1 LPFMDWAL
9 KEFRNQNFP
18 GKTNCAKK
26 GMTMCKEKKGLTKEA
41 KIEKAEVL
49 MEQLSE
55 LELSVDELAGIAGG
69 PIKVIRN
76 RFLRVC

>member
-1 LPFMDWAL
+1 
-9 KEFRNQNFP
+9 
-18 GKTNCAKK
+18 
-26 GMTMCKEKKGLTKEA
+26 
-41 KIEKAEVL
+41 

-55 LELSVDELAGIAGG
+55 LELSVEELAGIAGG